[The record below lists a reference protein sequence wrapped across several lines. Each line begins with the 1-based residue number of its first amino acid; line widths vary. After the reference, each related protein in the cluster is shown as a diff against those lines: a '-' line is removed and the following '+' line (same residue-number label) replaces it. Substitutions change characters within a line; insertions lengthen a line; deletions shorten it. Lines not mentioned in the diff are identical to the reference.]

1 MRSKLN
7 LPIKP
12 TLSDFQV
19 YVKNMVE
26 ERGFQ
31 NQTIDDFFIL
41 LIEEI
46 GEVATE
52 IRKLKNLPSRK
63 SEERVKLDEELA
75 DMFNYLLCICNYYS
89 IDLEQAYRKKEEMN
103 KKRF

>member
-1 MRSKLN
+1 MRSKLY
-7 LPIKP
+7 LAPHP
-12 TLSDFQV
+12 TLYDFQT

-31 NQTIDDFFIL
+31 NQTIDDFFVL
-41 LIEEI
+41 LIEEM
-46 GEVATE
+46 GEIATE
-52 IRKLKNLPSRK
+52 IRKLKNLPSQK
-63 SEERVKLDEELA
+63 SKERVKLDEELA

-89 IDLEQAYRKKEEMN
+89 VDLEQAYRKKEEIN